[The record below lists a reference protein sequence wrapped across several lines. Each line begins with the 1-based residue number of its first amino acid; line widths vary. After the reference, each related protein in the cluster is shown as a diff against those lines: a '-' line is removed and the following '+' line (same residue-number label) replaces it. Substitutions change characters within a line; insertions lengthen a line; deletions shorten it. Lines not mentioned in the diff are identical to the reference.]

1 METWKGTKY
10 NIYLWISVEV
20 VTENIRD
27 ETMDTSQSAQSVE
40 ETKKDPEPEGKEEQE
55 NEERLRVSEGGESV
69 QD

>member
-1 METWKGTKY
+1 
-10 NIYLWISVEV
+10 
-20 VTENIRD
+20 
-27 ETMDTSQSAQSVE
+27 MDTSQSAQSVE